1 MESKAWPTIFGHI
14 KKSKT
19 YEGNEQLRERL
30 SRKICDNE
38 EDKKL
43 HVLAGMFA
51 NAKSSAPTIQ
61 VNQIE
66 SSSNEHPN
74 LSKTYSTSPQK
85 VPKFSKYSRSNHP
98 QSWNPV
104 DNPLGRHE
112 KTFGPPSPE
121 RINSEEE
128 FPMKNK
134 TTDVAHSTSLL
145 PWLKKWDTVP
155 GMSSLKPHKTIK
167 FENPPGFEKTVDRFS
182 SRLDRIG
189 VLPSL
194 SLQKH
199 TDTTLGKVEKT
210 LIVAAL
216 AQTKDKDC
224 KKSLPLYDMLVE
236 RSDWL
241 LLREDL
247 NDGTESL
254 PRDPFYSH
262 DVVLSDFEE
271 YEQDKDAEY
280 DPSFSSGPENKLS
293 AAENQILD
301 YSPLDFL
308 NETENLDSQEDF
320 FNLNVSSCS
329 ENKSKVS
336 RTDDHYPSSSQ
347 FCAFSTPDKHRE
359 RKRKSTTNSSSG
371 SDSSSSTKKY
381 IPESIKDTLPAPVIT
396 ADFSPFDFR

>member
-1 MESKAWPTIFGHI
+1 
-14 KKSKT
+14 
-19 YEGNEQLRERL
+19 
-30 SRKICDNE
+30 
-38 EDKKL
+38 
-43 HVLAGMFA
+43 MFA

-66 SSSNEHPN
+66 SSSNKHPN
-74 LSKTYSTSPQK
+74 LSKTYSTSQQK

-98 QSWNPV
+98 LSWNPV

-121 RINSEEE
+121 RIKSEEE

-145 PWLKKWDTVP
+145 PWLKKCDTDP

-262 DVVLSDFEE
+262 DVVS
-271 YEQDKDAEY
+271 
-280 DPSFSSGPENKLS
+280 SSGPENKLS
-293 AAENQILD
+293 VAENQILD
-301 YSPLDFL
+301 DSPLDFL

-320 FNLNVSSCS
+320 FNLNVLSCS

-336 RTDDHYPSSSQ
+336 RTDHHYPSSSH
-347 FCAFSTPDKHRE
+347 FCAFSTPDKRRE

-371 SDSSSSTKKY
+371 SGSSSSTKKY
-381 IPESIKDTLPAPVIT
+381 IPESIKDTLSAPVIT
-396 ADFSPFDFR
+396 ADFSPFDFSFLSKSNLSSPKKKQPPSKFSIW